1 LINSQSGTLPS
12 NDDLLGC
19 GDAKARQHTREHH
32 HAYNHTA
39 TSLSSDRVPT
49 ADYGLFG
56 ISQSLEQEPNEA
68 RVVGRDMQLQ
78 DTPAAEFLSQN
89 TTFGH
94 DAMHFQQ
101 TSSEISG
108 SRYADMVDPFS
119 GYDIPFWFEQDQYW
133 DIFQN
138 FD

>member
-1 LINSQSGTLPS
+1 LINGQSGTLPS

-19 GDAKARQHTREHH
+19 EDVKAYQQTREHH
-32 HAYNHTA
+32 HVHNHDA
-39 TSLSSDRVPT
+39 TSRSSDNVPS

-56 ISQSLEQEPNEA
+56 ISQPLEQEPNKP
-68 RVVGRDMQLQ
+68 RVVNRDMQLQ
-78 DTPAAEFLSQN
+78 DTPTATFLSQN

-94 DAMHFQQ
+94 DAMHLQQ
-101 TSSEISG
+101 INSENSG